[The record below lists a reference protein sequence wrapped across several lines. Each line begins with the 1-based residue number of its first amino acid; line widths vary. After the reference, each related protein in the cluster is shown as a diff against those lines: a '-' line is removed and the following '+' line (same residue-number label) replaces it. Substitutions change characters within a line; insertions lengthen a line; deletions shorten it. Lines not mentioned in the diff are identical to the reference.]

1 MRKYISQSQ
10 YSTKGGQN
18 MIERRKRGRPLG
30 SGVKNYCALGCR
42 FTEKEYLLIQ
52 ESLKKLKE
60 EYGSN
65 NKIILNL
72 FKKYGNSLD
81 EKIIK
86 NNIYKLKNRK
96 YNDKKID
103 A

>member
-1 MRKYISQSQ
+1 MVEK
-10 YSTKGGQN
+10 
-18 MIERRKRGRPLG
+18 RKRGRPLG

-52 ESLKKLKE
+52 KSLKSLKN

-72 FKKYGNSLD
+72 FKKYGKYLQWSRKLD
-81 EKIIK
+81 
-86 NNIYKLKNRK
+86 K
-96 YNDKKID
+96 YGKYLDGKDNKKKIKV
-103 A
+103 

>member
-1 MRKYISQSQ
+1 MVERK
-10 YSTKGGQN
+10 
-18 MIERRKRGRPLG
+18 KRGRPLG

-72 FKKYGNSLD
+72 FKKYGNNF
-81 EKIIK
+81 EKKKRNTI
-86 NNIYKLKNRK
+86 LEED
-96 YNDKKID
+96 NDKTNKKGIGNFRRE
-103 A
+103 

>member
-1 MRKYISQSQ
+1 MVEK
-10 YSTKGGQN
+10 
-18 MIERRKRGRPLG
+18 RKRGRPLG

-52 ESLKKLKE
+52 KSLKSLKN

-72 FKKYGNSLD
+72 FKKYGKYLD
-81 EKIIK
+81 GKDNK
-86 NNIYKLKNRK
+86 
-96 YNDKKID
+96 KKIKV
-103 A
+103 

>member
-1 MRKYISQSQ
+1 MEK
-10 YSTKGGQN
+10 K
-18 MIERRKRGRPLG
+18 KRGRPLG

-72 FKKYGNSLD
+72 FKKYGRSLD
-81 EKIIK
+81 EKTIK
-86 NNIYKLKNRK
+86 RK
-96 YNDKKID
+96 
-103 A
+103 

>member
-1 MRKYISQSQ
+1 MVEK
-10 YSTKGGQN
+10 
-18 MIERRKRGRPLG
+18 RKRGRPLG

-42 FTEKEYLLIQ
+42 FTGKEYLLIQ

-72 FKKYGNSLD
+72 FKRYGKKL
-81 EKIIK
+81 EKKELRTI
-86 NNIYKLKNRK
+86 LEER
-96 YNDKKID
+96 YNDKINEGRTGIIER
-103 A
+103 